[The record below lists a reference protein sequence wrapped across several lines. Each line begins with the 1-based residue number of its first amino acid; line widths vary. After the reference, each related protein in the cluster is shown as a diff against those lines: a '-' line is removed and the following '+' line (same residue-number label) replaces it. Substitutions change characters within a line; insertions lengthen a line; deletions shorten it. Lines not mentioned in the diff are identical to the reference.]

1 MILKLYRPAI
11 AAAVLLVLAVS
22 GIAIAQFE
30 HTLTTGRIV
39 NIALAPLDPRSI
51 MQGDY
56 MALAYAID
64 RELPEDAAQYKYA
77 WLSVDAEQRAAL
89 HSVSNNLPQDPQL
102 VAVLLRR
109 RDGMFSVGPNA
120 FFFAEGTG
128 ALYEQAPYGQF
139 RVDAGGKALLVS
151 LLDENLQLLGKNN
164 R

>member
-1 MILKLYRPAI
+1 MTLTLHRLAI
-11 AAAVLLVLAVS
+11 AAAVLLVLATAGV
-22 GIAIAQFE
+22 AIAQFE
-30 HTLTTGRIV
+30 HTLKTGHVV

-77 WLSVDAEQRAAL
+77 WLSVDTKQRAAL
-89 HSVSNNLPQDPQL
+89 HSLSNSLPQEPKL

-109 RDGMFSVGPNA
+109 RDRIVSVGPNA

-128 ALYEQAPYGQF
+128 ALYEQAPYGRL
-139 RVDAGGKALLVS
+139 RVDASGKALLVS
-151 LLDENLQLLGKNN
+151 LLDENLQLLGENN